1 MTGLDP
7 PAMVMDQPSLLL
19 STLTRPVGMDGFVS
33 IDGVRSRKS
42 TEIRRKHT
50 GLMQIHIVLLCQLDH
65 QNYRHHVLWL

>member
-7 PAMVMDQPSLLL
+7 PAMVMGQPSLLL

-42 TEIRRKHT
+42 TEIRRKHNDR
-50 GLMQIHIVLLCQLDH
+50 IHIVLLCQLDH
-65 QNYRHHVLWL
+65 QNCRHHVL